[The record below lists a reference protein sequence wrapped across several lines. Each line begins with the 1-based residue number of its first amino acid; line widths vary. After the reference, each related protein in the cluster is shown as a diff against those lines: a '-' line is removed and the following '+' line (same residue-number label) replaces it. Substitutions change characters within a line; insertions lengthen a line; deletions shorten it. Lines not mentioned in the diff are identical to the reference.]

1 MSRLKWRLGVS
12 GRRLGTLSSTRSFF
26 FLFTTGFLVFVVGLF
41 VGWNDMSCHCGG
53 MRPPWYDMAWRDV
66 VWLVRLAVII
76 ALGTQVVN

>member
-1 MSRLKWRLGVS
+1 MADGWEYFQVCVFF
-12 GRRLGTLSSTRSFF
+12 SSP
-26 FLFTTGFLVFVVGLF
+26 LLVFGFCFWKTIVFLCYRPF

-53 MRPPWYDMAWRDV
+53 LRPPWYDMAWRDV